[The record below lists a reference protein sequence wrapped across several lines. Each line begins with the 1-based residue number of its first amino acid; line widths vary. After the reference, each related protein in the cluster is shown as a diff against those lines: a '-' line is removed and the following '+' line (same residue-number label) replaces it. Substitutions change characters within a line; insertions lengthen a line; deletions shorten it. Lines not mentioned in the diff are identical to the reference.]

1 MDWTHLKP
9 SEGRLMPWK
18 NGGGTTL
25 ELAADPPG
33 ATLETGFRWRL
44 SSAVV
49 AASGPFSAFPGL
61 ERWLLLLEGEGMDL
75 DFGPRGRMALPE
87 PLRPLRFSGDWPAVA
102 TLLDGPCTDL
112 NLMVDPRTCR
122 SGMEVVHLGA
132 SQTIRLS
139 EATTL
144 LFVAQGAVAV
154 PALNL
159 QLGSRH
165 LLRLDGGA
173 GDLALAPGLGGAALV
188 RMDLIPV

>member
-61 ERWLLLLEGEGMDL
+61 ERWLLLLEGAGMDL
-75 DFGPRGRMALPE
+75 DFGHRGRMALPE

>member
-9 SEGRLMPWK
+9 SGGRLMPWR

-25 ELAADPPG
+25 ELAVDPPG
-33 ATLETGFRWRL
+33 ATLEAGFRWRL
-44 SSAVV
+44 SSAQV

-61 ERWLLLLEGEGMDL
+61 ERWLLLLEGAGLEI
-75 DFGPRGRMALPE
+75 DFGPQGRVDLAE
-87 PLRPLRFSGDWPAVA
+87 PLRPLRFPGDWPAMA
-102 TLLDGPCTDL
+102 TLLDGPCADL
-112 NLMVDPRTCR
+112 NLMVDPRAFR
-122 SGMEVVHLGA
+122 SRVEVLHLTGSRA
-132 SQTIRLS
+132 ISLS

-144 LFVAQGAVAV
+144 LFVARGTVAV

-159 QLGSRH
+159 HLGSRH
-165 LLRLDGGA
+165 LLRLGNGA